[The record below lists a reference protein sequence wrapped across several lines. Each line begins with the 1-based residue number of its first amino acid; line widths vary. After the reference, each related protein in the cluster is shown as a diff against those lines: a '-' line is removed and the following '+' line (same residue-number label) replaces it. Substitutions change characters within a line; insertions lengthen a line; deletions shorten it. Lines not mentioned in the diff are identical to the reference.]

1 MLEPV
6 IFFFVSLARVGVW
19 LLFNRLLALLVALFY
34 VIREFDM
41 LLHRTCKFPVD
52 LLKYIIKLLNLILLS
67 IS

>member
-41 LLHRTCKFPVD
+41 LL
-52 LLKYIIKLLNLILLS
+52 LYIEHANFQFIF
-67 IS
+67 